1 MIEARPFL
9 VNEATRRAHSL
20 SILDTFVT
28 LDIET
33 TGLNLRTSEILE
45 IGAVRVV
52 DGQIEER
59 LHTYVRPVGDV
70 PEEISRLIG
79 VSKSDLSDAP
89 RWGNAAGQLRSF
101 IGVLPIVAYAG
112 SFEARFLG
120 AQSTIPVDDNMV
132 GLRDLARALLPEVAD
147 HRPDTLAAY
156 FEVESSSEDKS
167 LREAEEL
174 AGIFLGLVQ
183 KLRALPLTT
192 KQQML
197 RLLTGTGS
205 DLLPVLVAIG
215 NEAASQDAPMSSSLV
230 APAGEDLFKREK
242 DDGVSA
248 PEPTYKEID
257 LNEVEGIFAPDGKI
271 AQRNSAYEH
280 REQQVEMARAVGDA
294 FNKGQILAVEAGTG
308 VGKSL
313 GYLAPAILYAAQNQ
327 ARVVVSTNT
336 KNLQEQLFAKDLPQM
351 AQTLDETFRFE
362 LLKGRGNYICLNRW
376 SSAMANLDAALSID
390 ERIAALPLVV
400 WSTQTRSGDIAEHG
414 GFDPARAGS
423 LWAKVCSDSGFC
435 RSQKCK
441 TNGRCYA
448 NNVRRRALKA
458 HVVVVNHSLLF
469 SDLSTENGILG
480 EYDHLIVDEAHNV
493 ERVASSYLGRELNI
507 WRVKNLC
514 DTLRSPG
521 LTNTGTLPAL
531 KHWMN
536 LGELKD
542 AEVKG
547 FEVGIG
553 GAEAAIED
561 LWMNAQAFFQ
571 DLTQSARE
579 QSGNSR
585 ARYTEKLRY
594 KADDDPFAN
603 VMESLGEFSDATQKA
618 GLELHKLSNWMKDLK
633 DDAFPNQDDIKNEL
647 DARITDCSELLDD
660 IGDLTD
666 PDYEGWVYWMELP
679 GREESSDTRLFSAPL
694 RVAEQL
700 DEALYS
706 RMHTIVFTSATL
718 GIRGRLIYF
727 LRRMGLEGADEDR
740 VTSLCLGSPFDYD
753 RQALVCTAGF
763 MPSPKDDRFQDAVD
777 GVVREL
783 AVDVNRG
790 TLILYTS
797 YSMLNKTYGALKLDL
812 SSRDTLLL
820 GQGKDGSRQHIT
832 ERFKEN
838 RSSVLLGTDSFW
850 EGVDLP
856 GDALE
861 ILGIVRLPFAV
872 PTDPLVEAQMEEL
885 QKQGKDPF
893 IHYSVPEAIL
903 KFRQGF
909 GRLIRNATDR
919 GVVIVM
925 DNRVTSTKYGKAFL
939 ESLPAPA
946 RTFTS
951 REEMTQTIRQW
962 FAETESIAQASEA
975 AD

>member
-1 MIEARPFL
+1 MG
-9 VNEATRRAHSL
+9 
-20 SILDTFVT
+20 ILDTFVT

-33 TGLNLRTSEILE
+33 TGLNPRSSEIIE
-45 IGAVRVV
+45 MGAVRVV
-52 DGQIEER
+52 DGKIEER

-79 VSKSDLSDAP
+79 VSKTDLSEAP

-101 IGVLPIVAYAG
+101 VSTLPIIAYAG
-112 SFEARFLG
+112 RFEARFLG
-120 AQSTIPVDDNMV
+120 AQSTIPVDDNV
-132 GLRDLARALLPEVAD
+132 TGIRDLARALLPDVAD
-147 HRPDTLAAY
+147 HRPETLAAY
-156 FEVESSSEDKS
+156 FEVESTSESKS

-174 AGIFLGLVQ
+174 AGIYLGLVE
-183 KLRALPLTT
+183 KLRALPLAT

-197 RLLTGTGS
+197 RLLSGTGS
-205 DLLPVLVAIG
+205 DLLPVLVDIG
-215 NEAASQDAPMSSSLV
+215 NESASQDAPIGSGLLR
-230 APAGEDLFKREK
+230 PRGEDLFRREK
-242 DDGVSA
+242 EDNVTAAEATHKDIDLDGV
-248 PEPTYKEID
+248 EN
-257 LNEVEGIFAPDGKI
+257 LFAKDGKL
-271 AQRNSAYEH
+271 AKRNRAYEH
-280 REQQVEMARAVGDA
+280 RAQQVEMARAVGDA

-313 GYLAPAILYAAQNQ
+313 GYLAPAITYATLNN
-327 ARVVVSTNT
+327 ARVIVSTNT
-336 KNLQEQLFAKDLPQM
+336 KNLQEQLYAKDLPEL
-351 AQTLDETFRFE
+351 AETLDEPFQYA

-400 WSTQTRSGDIAEHG
+400 WSTQTKSGDISEHG
-414 GFDPARAGS
+414 GFDPARAGG

-441 TNGRCYA
+441 TNGRCFA
-448 NNVRRRALKA
+448 NNIRKKALKA

-480 EYDHLIVDEAHNV
+480 EYEHLIVDEAHNV
-493 ERVASSYLGRELNI
+493 ERVAANYLGRELNI

-547 FEVGIG
+547 FEAGIG
-553 GAEAAIED
+553 AAEASIED
-561 LWMNAQAFFQ
+561 LWMNAQTFFQ
-571 DLTQSARE
+571 DLTRDARAR
-579 QSGNSR
+579 SGNSR
-585 ARYTEKLRY
+585 ARYTEKIRY
-594 KADDDPFAN
+594 KADDDPFAT
-603 VMESLGEFSDATQKA
+603 VMEPLGALSDALQNTGIQ
-618 GLELHKLSNWMKDLK
+618 LQKLSGWMKDLK

-647 DARITDCSELLDD
+647 DARMTDCAELLDD

-666 PDYEGWVYWMELP
+666 PNYEGWVYWMELP
-679 GREESSDTRLFSAPL
+679 SREDSSDTRLFSAPL
-694 RVAEQL
+694 RIAEQL
-700 DEALYS
+700 EDTLYE
-706 RMHTIVFTSATL
+706 RMQTIIFTSATL

-727 LRRMGLEGADEDR
+727 LRRMGLEEADEDR
-740 VTSLCLGSPFDYD
+740 VKSLCLGSPFDYD
-753 RQALVCTAGF
+753 RQALVCTAQF
-763 MPSPKDDRFQDAVD
+763 MPSPKDERFQEAVD

-783 AVDVNRG
+783 AVEVNRG

-797 YSMLNKTYGALKLDL
+797 YSMLNKTYGELKLDL

-872 PTDPLVEAQMEEL
+872 PSEPIVEAQMEEL

-939 ESLPAPA
+939 DSLPAPA
-946 RTFTS
+946 RSFNS
-951 REEMTQTIRQW
+951 REDMIQTIRQW
-962 FAETESIAQASEA
+962 FVETEPASTATEA

>member
-1 MIEARPFL
+1 MG
-9 VNEATRRAHSL
+9 
-20 SILDTFVT
+20 ILDTFVT

-33 TGLNLRTSEILE
+33 TGLNPRSSEILE

-52 DGQIEER
+52 AGKIEER

-70 PEEISRLIG
+70 PDEISRLIG
-79 VSKSDLSDAP
+79 VTKSQLAEAP

-101 IGVLPIVAYAG
+101 VSVFPIIAYAG
-112 SFEARFLG
+112 RFEARFLG
-120 AQSTIPVDDNMV
+120 AQSTIPVDDNVV
-132 GLRDLARALLPEVAD
+132 GIRDLARALLPEVAD
-147 HRPDTLAAY
+147 HRADTLAEY
-156 FEVESSSEDKS
+156 FEVETTSEDKS

-174 AGIFLGLVQ
+174 AGIYLGLVE
-183 KLRALPLTT
+183 KLRSLPLTT

-205 DLLPVLVAIG
+205 DLLPVLVDIG
-215 NEAASQDAPMSSSLV
+215 NEAASQDAPIGTSIL
-230 APAGEDLFKREK
+230 PPPGEDLFKRDREEN
-242 DDGVSA
+242 VSA
-248 PEPTYKEID
+248 IESTHKD
-257 LNEVEGIFAPDGKI
+257 LDMSDVEEVFAPDGLLAK
-271 AQRNSAYEH
+271 QNDAYEH
-280 REQQVEMARAVGDA
+280 REQQVEMARAVATA

-313 GYLAPAILYAAQNQ
+313 GYLAPAIQYAAHNH

-336 KNLQEQLFAKDLPQM
+336 KNLQEQLFAKDLPQL
-351 AQTLDETFRFE
+351 ANTLDEPFQYA

-376 SSAMANLDAALSID
+376 SSIMANLDAALSID
-390 ERIAALPLVV
+390 ERIAALPLIV
-400 WSTQTRSGDIAEHG
+400 WSMQTKSGDISEHG

-448 NNVRRRALKA
+448 NNIRKKALKA

-480 EYDHLIVDEAHNV
+480 EYEHLIVDEAHNV
-493 ERVASSYLGRELNI
+493 ERVASQYLGRELNI

-542 AEVKG
+542 AEIKG
-547 FEVGIG
+547 FEAGIG

-561 LWMNAQAFFQ
+561 LWMHAQAFFQ

-579 QSGNSR
+579 KSGNSR
-585 ARYTEKLRY
+585 ARYTEKIRY
-594 KADDDPFAN
+594 KADDDPFSS
-603 VMESLGEFSDATQKA
+603 VMDSLGDLSNALDNTGKQ
-618 GLELHKLSNWMKDLK
+618 LLKLSHWMKDLK
-633 DDAFPNQDDIKNEL
+633 DDAFPNQDDLKNEL
-647 DARITDCSELLDD
+647 DARVTDSADLLND

-666 PDYEGWVYWMELP
+666 PNYEGWVYWMELP
-679 GREESSDTRLFSAPL
+679 SRDDSADTRLFSAPL
-694 RVAEQL
+694 HIAEQL
-700 DEALYS
+700 DEALYD
-706 RMHTIVFTSATL
+706 RMHTIIFTSATL
-718 GIRGRLIYF
+718 GIRGRLVYF
-727 LRRMGLEGADEDR
+727 LRRMGLEGADEAR
-740 VTSLCLGSPFDYD
+740 VQSLCLGSPFDYD

-777 GVVREL
+777 SVVQDL

-797 YSMLNKTYGALKLDL
+797 YSMLNKTYGTLKLDL

-872 PTDPLVEAQMEEL
+872 PSDPLVEAQMEEL

-919 GVVIVM
+919 GVVIVL
-925 DNRVTSTKYGKAFL
+925 DNRVTNSKYGKAFL
-939 ESLPAPA
+939 DSLPAPA
-946 RTFTS
+946 RSFSS
-951 REEMTQTIRQW
+951 REEMIGTIKQW
-962 FAETESIAQASEA
+962 FTEIEPVANSEA

>member
-1 MIEARPFL
+1 M
-9 VNEATRRAHSL
+9 

-28 LDIET
+28 IDIET
-33 TGLNLRTSEILE
+33 TGLNPRSSEIIE

-52 DGQIEER
+52 DGEVEER
-59 LHTYVRPVGDV
+59 LHTYVRPVGDL
-70 PEEISRLIG
+70 PDEIARLID
-79 VSKSDLSDAP
+79 VSRADLAEAP
-89 RWGNAAGQLRSF
+89 RWGNAAGELRSF
-101 IGVLPIVAYAG
+101 VSTLPMIAYAG
-112 SFEARFLG
+112 RFEARFLG
-120 AQSTIPVDDNMV
+120 AQTTIPVDDNLA
-132 GLRDLARALLPEVAD
+132 GIRDLARALLPDVAD
-147 HRPDTLAAY
+147 HRPETLAAY
-156 FEVESSSEDKS
+156 FEVESTAEHKS

-174 AGIFLGLVQ
+174 AGIYLGLVAE
-183 KLRALPLTT
+183 LRALPLAT

-197 RLLTGTGS
+197 RLLSGTGS
-205 DLLPVLVAIG
+205 DLLPILVDIG
-215 NEAASQDAPMSSSLV
+215 NEAASEDAPISAGLRP
-230 APAGEDLFKREK
+230 PAGEDLFRREK
-242 DDGVSA
+242 EDSFLTREATSD
-248 PEPTYKEID
+248 PID
-257 LNEVEGIFAPDGKI
+257 LDEIEQAFRPDGRFAK
-271 AQRNSAYEH
+271 RTSGYEH

-294 FNKGQILAVEAGTG
+294 FNCGRILAVEAGTG

-313 GYLAPAILYAAQNQ
+313 GYLAPAIAYATKNH

-336 KNLQEQLFAKDLPQM
+336 KNLQEQLFAKDLPHL
-351 AQTLDETFRFE
+351 AEALDDPFRYA

-376 SSAMANLDAALSID
+376 SSCMANLDAALSLD

-400 WSTQTRSGDIAEHG
+400 WSTRTKSGDISEHG

-423 LWAKVCSDSGFC
+423 LWAKICSDSGFC

-448 NNVRRRALKA
+448 NNVRKQALKA
-458 HVVVVNHSLLF
+458 HLVVVNHSLLF

-480 EYDHLIVDEAHNV
+480 EYEHLIVDEAHNV
-493 ERVASSYLGRELNI
+493 ERVAAQYLGRELNI

-514 DTLRSPG
+514 DQLRSPG

-547 FEVGIG
+547 FETGIG
-553 GAEAAIED
+553 GAEAAVED

-571 DLTQSARE
+571 DLTRSARAR
-579 QSGNSR
+579 SGNAR
-585 ARYTEKLRY
+585 NRYTEKIRY
-594 KADDDPFAN
+594 RPDDDPFSE
-603 VMESLGEFSDATQKA
+603 VRETLGALSDAAQQTGQR
-618 GLELHKLSNWMKDLK
+618 LQNLSNWMKDLK

-647 DARITDCSELLDD
+647 DARVTDCGDLLDD

-666 PDYEGWVYWMELP
+666 PAYEGWVYWMELP
-679 GREESSDTRLFSAPL
+679 TREDSADTRLFSAPL
-694 RVAEQL
+694 RIAEQL
-700 DEALYS
+700 DEALYG
-706 RMHTIVFTSATL
+706 RMQTIVFTSATL
-718 GIRGRLIYF
+718 GIRGKLVYF
-727 LRRMGLEGADEDR
+727 LRRMGLEHEDGDR
-740 VTSLCLGSPFDYD
+740 VQSLCLGSPFDYE
-753 RQALVCTAGF
+753 RQALVCTTPF
-763 MPSPKDDRFQDAVD
+763 MPSPKDPQFQDAVD
-777 GVVREL
+777 AVVRDL
-783 AVDVNRG
+783 AVEVNRG
-790 TLILYTS
+790 TLVLYTS
-797 YSMLNKTYGALKLDL
+797 YSMLNKTYAALKLDL
-812 SSRDTLLL
+812 TSRDTLLL
-820 GQGKDGSRQHIT
+820 AQGKDGSRQHIT

-872 PTDPLVEAQMEEL
+872 PSEPLVEAHMEEL

-893 IHYSVPEAIL
+893 LHYSVPEAIL

-919 GVVIVM
+919 GVVIVL
-925 DNRVTSTKYGKAFL
+925 DNRVQASRYGKAFL

-946 RTFTS
+946 RAFTS
-951 REEMTQTIRQW
+951 RDELIQTICRW
-962 FAETESIAQASEA
+962 FAETEPVAKADPEA